1 MDSDAEEER
10 RPLTRLNA
18 NPYNQ
23 PRSVRILSSGA
34 DTRKYSDFPH
44 KSWFSKAMSA
54 IEKDFTLRGENV
66 PLRSVYVRPRINSGQ
81 AISEGSNGPFETT
94 LSTPSESSSEP
105 KIKSEPEEAE
115 EPKIFI
121 QNVYHEVK
129 VNDKPKTRKVSD
141 KPRSKTEV
149 ATEVNSELKPGLGVD
164 CESQPDIKP
173 KDKSSEQKSAEPG
186 KTKRK
191 RKKKGPDISLD
202 IPDSF
207 NLDPPSFD
215 SRSKSGETN
224 NWLFKFLLVPY
235 FVEFFSVKLCCSLCS
250 ILNISLYTLFIL

>member
-10 RPLTRLNA
+10 RPVTRLNA

-23 PRSVRILSSGA
+23 PRSVRILSTGV

-66 PLRSVYVRPRINSGQ
+66 PLRTVYVRPRINSGQ
-81 AISEGSNGPFETT
+81 AISEGSNGPFEAT
-94 LSTPSESSSEP
+94 SSAPSESSSEP

-121 QNVYHEVK
+121 QNVYHDVK
-129 VNDKPKTRKVSD
+129 VHDKPKTRDVSD
-141 KPRSKTEV
+141 QPRSKTQV
-149 ATEVNSELKPGLGVD
+149 STEVNSDLKPDLEVNSGA
-164 CESQPDIKP
+164 QPVIKP
-173 KDKSSEQKSAEPG
+173 KIKSSEQKSAEPE

-191 RKKKGPDISLD
+191 RKKKGPEISLD

-207 NLDPPSFD
+207 NLDPPSSE
-215 SRSKSGETN
+215 SRSNSGESN
-224 NWLFKFLLVPY
+224 NWLPSSTFYLYLV
-235 FVEFFSVKLCCSLCS
+235 F
-250 ILNISLYTLFIL
+250 